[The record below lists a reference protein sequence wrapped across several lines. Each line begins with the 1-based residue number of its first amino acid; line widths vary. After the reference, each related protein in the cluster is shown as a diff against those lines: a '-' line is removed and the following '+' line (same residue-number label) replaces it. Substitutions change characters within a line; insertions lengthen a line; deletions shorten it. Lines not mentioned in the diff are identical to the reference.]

1 MLRFGAMYVVGMA
14 YAGTNNNKAI
24 RKLLHVTVSDVDSNV
39 RRAAITNVGFLLF
52 KTPEKI
58 PRMIAHL
65 VESYNPYVRQGTAMA
80 LGIACAGTANKEA
93 MILLGKLRSDF

>member
-1 MLRFGAMYVVGMA
+1 MIGMA
-14 YAGTNNNKAI
+14 YAGSNNNKVI

-52 KTPEKI
+52 KNPEKL

-65 VESYNPYVRQGTAMA
+65 V
-80 LGIACAGTANKEA
+80 
-93 MILLGKLRSDF
+93 